1 MTTKVCHYTVSV
13 NTLSSIVKFSHFTPD
28 DDGELDFEQTTPRP
42 YSQDTTRDS
51 DGDGIPDYLDN
62 DDDNDGISDQ
72 LDADDDGDGIPDL
85 KDLVLIYCNFSAKF
99 LNYIQKDVF
108 VLGHGWRWNSRLLG
122 RR

>member
-85 KDLVLIYCNFSAKF
+85 KDLVCIFRNFQQNF
-99 LNYIQKDVF
+99 
-108 VLGHGWRWNSRLLG
+108 
-122 RR
+122 